1 MEQGRSYCSNL
12 KSPWYCPSPNCG
24 QTSMR
29 RANMSVHMQRKH
41 PGEFNPFELFKDPN
55 YPYKKHNPQPPT
67 TNDSASV
74 LSQSP
79 DYSGFFLPPIDFSDF
94 TQVIERSE
102 RIQNLLYEIKRL
114 SKKEQTEL
122 LFAIYNIQQSK

>member
-1 MEQGRSYCSNL
+1 
-12 KSPWYCPSPNCG
+12 
-24 QTSMR
+24 
-29 RANMSVHMQRKH
+29 MSVHMQRKH

-122 LFAIYNIQQSK
+122 LIAIYNIQQSK